1 MKLINKKQYNSVL
14 YVCFCISVGLLIF
27 WLTYAVTNS
36 LNKNEEIVDE
46 TVDEIVEIKD
56 VTKVVFNEEV
66 TALYV
71 GDSTKLTPTIY
82 PTSMKNK
89 KLKWES
95 SNSNIAKVS
104 DDGTVKAINPGVT
117 TITVKTENGVNSSY
131 YLIVNKK
138 KDVVLVDKV
147 TLNVNE
153 FTLLPDTTVQLIAKI
168 TPVDATNQ
176 VLLWK
181 SSNTNVA
188 TVTNEGYVKAV
199 GVGTAIIS
207 VVSHSGKYVSA
218 VIHVKSNEVS
228 VPQVEVLS
236 AKDLFNKNSLNG
248 ITMAQTAVFS
258 QGEVVSTYS
267 YKTSDTETFP
277 ISSASKSILGIVAAK
292 MNDDGILNLDTKID
306 TYWHRVNGYDY
317 TTCSSEWQK
326 AIGSKDTLKKYTAS
340 NVELVENHA
349 SLRNCLTH
357 SSTVKNMNM
366 VHLRPNDDSSEY
378 FGGGMGKNYGVAAFM
393 LSHTYHQLFEK
404 DGVPGSTTAYNYL
417 KDTLTREHA
426 LAGYTM
432 QISMKESVNE
442 YLKREILN
450 PLGCTSNGGFTNGNS
465 IYFSTYYQSSAVDLA
480 KIISMVAN
488 DGVSNGKR
496 ILNSSAINNIEKVES
511 KLKNQTIAFDY
522 VDGKYIKFGNYS
534 SISGASNYKL
544 SDVSNK
550 YATYITYDPNKNI
563 GFVVNVKFDS
573 KNNKNNAY
581 NLFNNM
587 NGYFYS

>member
-36 LNKNEEIVDE
+36 LNKNEETVDE
-46 TVDEIVEIKD
+46 TVEIKD

-82 PTSMKNK
+82 PTSMKDK

-138 KDVVLVDKV
+138 NDVVLVDKV

-199 GVGTAIIS
+199 RVGTAIIS
-207 VVSHSGKYVSA
+207 VVSHSGKYASA

>member
-1 MKLINKKQYNSVL
+1 MKLINKKQYNSVI

-27 WLTYAVTNS
+27 WLTYAVTNT
-36 LNKNEEIVDE
+36 LNKKENVSDDNI
-46 TVDEIVEIKD
+46 EIKE
-56 VTKVVFNEEV
+56 VTKLVFNEDV

-71 GDSTKLTPTIY
+71 GDSTKLIPTIY
-82 PTSMKNK
+82 PTSVKDK

-117 TITVKTENGVNSSY
+117 TITVKTENGVNTSY

-138 KDVVLVDKV
+138 NDVVLVDKV

-181 SSNTNVA
+181 SSNEKVA

-207 VVSHSGKYVSA
+207 VVSHSGKYASA
-218 VIHVKSNEVS
+218 VIHVKSNEVN
-228 VPQVEVLS
+228 VPQVDVLS
-236 AKDLFNKNSLNG
+236 AKDLFNSINLNG

-258 QGEVVSTYS
+258 NGEVVSNYS
-267 YKTSDTETFP
+267 YNTSDTESFP

-317 TTCSSEWQK
+317 TTCSSEWQN

-366 VHLRPNDDSSEY
+366 VHLRPNDESSEY

-573 KNNKNNAY
+573 KNSKNNAY
-581 NLFNNM
+581 DLFNNM
-587 NGYFYS
+587 KGYFYS

>member
-1 MKLINKKQYNSVL
+1 MKLINKKQYNSVI

-36 LNKNEEIVDE
+36 LNKNEEAVDE
-46 TVDEIVEIKD
+46 TVEIKD

-82 PTSMKNK
+82 PTSMKDK

-147 TLNVNE
+147 TLNVDE

-207 VVSHSGKYVSA
+207 VVSHRGKYASA
-218 VIHVKSNEVS
+218 VIHVKTNEVS

-236 AKDLFNKNSLNG
+236 AKDLFNKINLNG
-248 ITMAQTAVFS
+248 ISMAQTAVFS

-267 YKTSDTETFP
+267 YKTSDTDAFP

-357 SSTVKNMNM
+357 SSTVKNMSM
-366 VHLRPNDDSSEY
+366 VHQRPNDESSEY

-404 DGVPGSTTAYNYL
+404 GGVPGSTTAYNYL

>member
-36 LNKNEEIVDE
+36 LNKNEETVDE
-46 TVDEIVEIKD
+46 TVEIKD

-82 PTSMKNK
+82 PTSMKDK

-138 KDVVLVDKV
+138 NDVVLVDKV

-207 VVSHSGKYVSA
+207 VVSHSGKYASA

-267 YKTSDTETFP
+267 YKTSDTEAFP

-292 MNDDGILNLDTKID
+292 MNNDGILNLDTKID

-357 SSTVKNMNM
+357 SSTVKNMSM

-496 ILNSSAINNIEKVES
+496 I
-511 KLKNQTIAFDY
+511 
-522 VDGKYIKFGNYS
+522 
-534 SISGASNYKL
+534 
-544 SDVSNK
+544 
-550 YATYITYDPNKNI
+550 
-563 GFVVNVKFDS
+563 
-573 KNNKNNAY
+573 
-581 NLFNNM
+581 
-587 NGYFYS
+587 

>member
-1 MKLINKKQYNSVL
+1 MKLINKKQYNSVI

-36 LNKNEEIVDE
+36 LNKNEETVDE
-46 TVDEIVEIKD
+46 TVEIKD

-82 PTSMKNK
+82 PTSMKDK

-138 KDVVLVDKV
+138 NDVVLVDKV

-207 VVSHSGKYVSA
+207 VVSHSGKYASA

-267 YKTSDTETFP
+267 YKTSDTEAFP

-292 MNDDGILNLDTKID
+292 MNNDGILNLDTKID

-357 SSTVKNMNM
+357 SSTVKNMSM

>member
-36 LNKNEEIVDE
+36 LNKNEETVDE
-46 TVDEIVEIKD
+46 TVEIKD

-82 PTSMKNK
+82 PTSMKDK

-138 KDVVLVDKV
+138 NDVVLVDKV

-199 GVGTAIIS
+199 RVGTAIIS
-207 VVSHSGKYVSA
+207 VVSHSGKYASA

-544 SDVSNK
+544 SDVSNN

>member
-36 LNKNEEIVDE
+36 LNKNEETVDE
-46 TVDEIVEIKD
+46 TVEIKD

-82 PTSMKNK
+82 PTSMKDK

-138 KDVVLVDKV
+138 NDVVLVDKV

-207 VVSHSGKYVSA
+207 VVSHSGKYASA

-248 ITMAQTAVFS
+248 ITMAQTVVFS

-292 MNDDGILNLDTKID
+292 MNNDGILNLDTKID

>member
-1 MKLINKKQYNSVL
+1 MKLINKKQYNSVI

-36 LNKNEEIVDE
+36 LNKNEETVDE
-46 TVDEIVEIKD
+46 TVEIKD

-82 PTSMKNK
+82 PTSMKDK

-138 KDVVLVDKV
+138 NDVVLVDKV

-207 VVSHSGKYVSA
+207 VVSHSGKYASA

-357 SSTVKNMNM
+357 SSTVKNMSM

-450 PLGCTSNGGFTNGNS
+450 PLGCTSNGGFINGNS

>member
-1 MKLINKKQYNSVL
+1 MKLINKKQYNSVI

-36 LNKNEEIVDE
+36 LNKNEEAVDE
-46 TVDEIVEIKD
+46 TVEIKD

-82 PTSMKNK
+82 PTSMKDK

-117 TITVKTENGVNSSY
+117 TITVETENGVNSSY

-138 KDVVLVDKV
+138 NDVVLVDKV
-147 TLNVNE
+147 TLNVDE

-207 VVSHSGKYVSA
+207 VVSHRGKYASA

-267 YKTSDTETFP
+267 YNTNDTVLFP

-326 AIGSKDTLKKYTAS
+326 AIGSKDTFKKYTAS

-357 SSTVKNMNM
+357 SSTVKNMSM

-404 DGVPGSTTAYNYL
+404 GGVPGSTTAYNYL
-417 KDTLTREHA
+417 KDSLTREHA

-496 ILNSSAINNIEKVES
+496 ILNISAINNIEKVES

>member
-1 MKLINKKQYNSVL
+1 MKLINKKQYNSVI

-46 TVDEIVEIKD
+46 TVEIKD

-82 PTSMKNK
+82 PTSMKDK

-138 KDVVLVDKV
+138 NDVVLVDKV

-207 VVSHSGKYVSA
+207 VVSHSGKYASA

-258 QGEVVSTYS
+258 QGNVVSTYS
-267 YKTSDTETFP
+267 YKTSDTEVFP

-317 TTCSSEWQK
+317 TICSSEWQK

-522 VDGKYIKFGNYS
+522 ADGKYIKFGNYS

-544 SDVSNK
+544 SDVSNN

-563 GFVVNVKFDS
+563 GFVINVKFDT
-573 KNNKNNAY
+573 KNDKNNAY
-581 NLFNNM
+581 DLFNNM

>member
-36 LNKNEEIVDE
+36 LNKNEETVDE
-46 TVDEIVEIKD
+46 TVEIKD

-82 PTSMKNK
+82 PTSMKDK

-138 KDVVLVDKV
+138 NDVVLVDKV

-207 VVSHSGKYVSA
+207 VVSHSGKYASA

-357 SSTVKNMNM
+357 SSTVKNMSM

>member
-1 MKLINKKQYNSVL
+1 MKLINKKQYNSVI

-36 LNKNEEIVDE
+36 LNKNEETVDE
-46 TVDEIVEIKD
+46 TVEIKD

-82 PTSMKNK
+82 PTSMKDK

-138 KDVVLVDKV
+138 NDVVLVDKV

-199 GVGTAIIS
+199 RVGTAIIS
-207 VVSHSGKYVSA
+207 VVSHSGKYASA

-267 YKTSDTETFP
+267 YKTSDTEAFP

>member
-36 LNKNEEIVDE
+36 LNKNEETVDE
-46 TVDEIVEIKD
+46 TVEIKD

-82 PTSMKNK
+82 PTSMKDK

-138 KDVVLVDKV
+138 NDVVLVDKV

-207 VVSHSGKYVSA
+207 VVSHSGKYASA

>member
-1 MKLINKKQYNSVL
+1 MKLINKKQYNSVI

-36 LNKNEEIVDE
+36 LNKNEEAVDE
-46 TVDEIVEIKD
+46 TVEIKD

-82 PTSMKNK
+82 PTSMKDK

-147 TLNVNE
+147 TLNVDE

-207 VVSHSGKYVSA
+207 VVSHRGKYASA
-218 VIHVKSNEVS
+218 VIHVKTNEVS
-228 VPQVEVLS
+228 VPNVEVLS
-236 AKDLFNKNSLNG
+236 AKDLFNKINLNG

-267 YKTSDTETFP
+267 YKTSDTDAFP

-357 SSTVKNMNM
+357 SSTVKNMSM
-366 VHLRPNDDSSEY
+366 VHQRPNDESSEY

-404 DGVPGSTTAYNYL
+404 GGVPGSTTAYNYL

-450 PLGCTSNGGFTNGNS
+450 PLGCTSNGGFTGGNS
-465 IYFSTYYQSSAVDLA
+465 IYFSTYYHSSAVDLA